1 MKGNMTTVQLVDGS
15 HSRISD
21 TRDSAISAFS
31 MAYVCQNSPSPVHHQ
46 FTITTTLPYTNKH
59 PSPYPP
65 LPKTSQLFPRTP
77 VRHPLAITYHGH
89 TLGSKQTTNINT
101 TLKHYSHHV
110 RQRMHE
116 DWFWLDRQGARISFP
131 TLPSSPQASAQK
143 RLTGR
148 KTNKQLTYLFALI
161 ENSNVKFDYN
171 VRSQCLHF
179 PSFAH
184 PTYSPVLP

>member
-1 MKGNMTTVQLVDGS
+1 MTLTKEFLTHEIAQSS
-15 HSRISD
+15 HLLGP
-21 TRDSAISAFS
+21 TC
-31 MAYVCQNSPSPVHHQ
+31 VKTHLHL
-46 FTITTTLPYTNKH
+46 FTIRPLSQQRYHIRTNIH
-59 PSPYPP
+59 RHTYPP

-77 VRHPLAITYHGH
+77 VCHPLAITYHGH
-89 TLGSKQTTNINT
+89 TLRSKQITNINT

-110 RQRMHE
+110 RQRRHE
-116 DWFWLDRQGARISFP
+116 DWFWLDRQGACISFP
-131 TLPSSPQASAQK
+131 TLPFSPPSLRTK
-143 RLTGR
+143 RLTRR

-184 PTYSPVLP
+184 PTHSPSCHKIHRQLT